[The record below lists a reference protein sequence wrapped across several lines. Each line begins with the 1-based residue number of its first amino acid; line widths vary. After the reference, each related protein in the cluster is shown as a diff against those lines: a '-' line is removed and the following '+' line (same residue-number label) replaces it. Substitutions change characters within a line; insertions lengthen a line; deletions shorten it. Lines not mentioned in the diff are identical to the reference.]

1 MEGTQIQK
9 SAKINLK
16 HNQRQGFEISILSS
30 SQILAKYLWGAEFIT
45 LNIQFQLKFQK
56 YH

>member
-1 MEGTQIQK
+1 MEGPQIQK

-30 SQILAKYLWGAEFIT
+30 SQILAKYLWDAEFIT